1 MASFF
6 DEESSVE
13 PLVICQNE
21 EYKVCDDTVRWIEEH
36 DKPIVFVACAG
47 KYRTGKSF
55 LLNRLASAKG
65 GCGFGVGNSVQA
77 CTKGLWVYKEFF
89 PSPDGTKSM
98 ILIDTEGID
107 ALDANDTHDVR
118 IFTLALLLSSAFLYN
133 SVGAIDETAMQT
145 LSLMARVTENVR
157 AASGES
163 QVAEHMPYFCW
174 VLRDFGLQLVDKGG
188 NTITPDE
195 YLEEA
200 LHTEDRHKG
209 QVRDVIRDS
218 FPQRTLVTLPRPS
231 SGEDRALEDRLFS
244 ITPRFQTAVSELR
257 GRLFNEVRPF
267 EANGRVVSGRMYGE
281 LCRHLVGVVQTG
293 AVPVMRDSWTLL
305 ASVHARDL
313 RDELMRR
320 FEQQVDEMTPMRR
333 EAVETALASEVAHAL
348 ADFDARAMQ
357 PVDDEVRVDLQAQLQ
372 AKSAEATERLGLD
385 VARIAQAK
393 LDAFEGARED
403 PDDYSAAFD
412 DLDALFT
419 VADGRDHPSALAE
432 WRTILHE
439 RIASRWFPRVTHQL
453 QLSKQTCDDLLRS
466 NAEVAELTRASCERA
481 WAMERDELRL
491 RVASVDERLSASEQ
505 EREAQL
511 ERCASLEARVNLLVR
526 QLDEAL
532 DEATTAQ
539 DVETRSSLADG
550 EVPDDDGGDDL
561 DVQHALRM
569 ANVELQ
575 TCLDKA
581 RAEASAAQSEA
592 AEARERLE
600 VAMGTHARLE
610 ANWNDGLAE
619 LKAKGVEA
627 RAAMEERCAQMQ
639 GEADALRTQLT
650 ATKLELDE
658 RVSEAARAAD
668 AHARE
673 KSKLDEALSRCREE
687 CEASQNRVLDVHKHH
702 LDDLR
707 TRDERMR
714 EQHDTNIKE
723 RTAMTVANSEL
734 SRDNERLR
742 ESVTTLKRKVTELEP
757 NERECKRLRQTQQE
771 ESLKLARFETE
782 THTLR
787 TQLEAISEERERLRQ
802 QNIQMEGQL
811 AVLRAEK
818 QLADARK
825 SIGQQAEK

>member
-1 MASFF
+1 
-6 DEESSVE
+6 
-13 PLVICQNE
+13 
-21 EYKVCDDTVRWIEEH
+21 
-36 DKPIVFVACAG
+36 
-47 KYRTGKSF
+47 
-55 LLNRLASAKG
+55 
-65 GCGFGVGNSVQA
+65 
-77 CTKGLWVYKEFF
+77 
-89 PSPDGTKSM
+89 M

-107 ALDANDTHDVR
+107 ALDANDTHGVR

-145 LSLMARVTENVR
+145 LSLMARVTESVR
-157 AASGES
+157 AASGRES
-163 QVAEHMPYFCW
+163 GGGAHA
-174 VLRDFGLQLVDKGG
+174 VLLLGAPRLWAAIGGQGRKHDHAGRVLGGGSAHGGPSQGAGARRHSRLVPAADARDAAQTV
-188 NTITPDE
+188 
-195 YLEEA
+195 
-200 LHTEDRHKG
+200 
-209 QVRDVIRDS
+209 V
-218 FPQRTLVTLPRPS
+218 
-231 SGEDRALEDRLFS
+231 GEDRALEDRLFS

-348 ADFDARAMQ
+348 GDFDARAMQ
-357 PVDDEVRVDLQAQLQ
+357 PVDAEVRADLQAQLQ
-372 AKSAEATERLGLD
+372 AKSAEATERLGLG

-550 EVPDDDGGDDL
+550 EVPDDDGDDL

-569 ANVELQ
+569 ANAELQ
-575 TCLDKA
+575 ACLDKA

-687 CEASQNRVLDVHKHH
+687 CEASQNRVLGVHKHH